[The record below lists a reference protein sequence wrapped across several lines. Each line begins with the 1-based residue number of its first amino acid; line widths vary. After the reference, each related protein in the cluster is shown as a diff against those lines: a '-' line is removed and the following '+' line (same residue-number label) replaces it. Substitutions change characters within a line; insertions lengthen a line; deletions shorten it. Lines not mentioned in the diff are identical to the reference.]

1 MDQVNALPEHLAP
14 TLLVRRDHEG
24 THNDDMRRL
33 LQSGCPMI
41 FDSLQERLVV
51 PIAST
56 DLRNNRRRSILKIVL
71 YCLGGIALGLV
82 LSLLVDMI
90 FLDEQ

>member
-14 TLLVRRDHEG
+14 TLLVCCGHEG
-24 THNDDMRRL
+24 THNDDMCRL

-41 FDSLQERLVV
+41 FDALQERLVV
-51 PIAST
+51 LIAST
-56 DLRNNRRRSILKIVL
+56 DLRNNRRRYILRIVL

-82 LSLLVDMI
+82 LSLLVDKF